1 MDILCMKVDWKA
13 VLGLGGGLTDFD
25 QPLVEAAA
33 GQLINIDNA

>member
-13 VLGLGGGLTDFD
+13 VLGLGGLTDFD

>member
-1 MDILCMKVDWKA
+1 MKVDWKA

-33 GQLINIDNA
+33 GN